1 MREFPRTGRRITR
14 SSELSTS
21 RESPGLNW
29 SSSRTGLGSTIRPVL
44 SIVTAVTIMAFYHR
58 IWHLRAYLDCILLA
72 QRSPDYVGMWGES
85 AAKLQCH
92 ACPDPPAV

>member
-44 SIVTAVTIMAFYHR
+44 SIVTAVTIMEFAIGYGIYGHIWTAFCWR
-58 IWHLRAYLDCILLA
+58 SGAQITLGCGENLLLSCNVMHVLIY
-72 QRSPDYVGMWGES
+72 R
-85 AAKLQCH
+85 
-92 ACPDPPAV
+92 